1 MSFCGLKCG
10 VFAEVNKYIANNQK
24 IKAMK
29 PKNTLGINFYVRKN
43 KMKDNMVPIYLT
55 ITVNGKRV
63 ELSLKQFIA
72 PDEWNAVKQQGR
84 GTRPEILK
92 LNQYIQQVRAR
103 ITECYR
109 ELQLQGKVPTAAM
122 VRNEFLGVSEE
133 RPTLLNLVEYHN
145 RSMQGVLSPGTLKNY
160 YTTEKYLKLYLK
172 KKHRVQDFA
181 LADLSFLFITDFERF
196 LRTYEPLDHH
206 KPLGNNGVMKHLE
219 RLRKMVNMG
228 AKMGWLEKNPF
239 TYYQLKFHKTTREYL
254 SAEELERIEQKAFSI
269 PRLQFV
275 RDLFVF
281 SCYTGLAYIDAVQ
294 LKPENIS
301 IGMDGKNWIS
311 ISRQKTR
318 QPCRIPILPKAQEVL
333 NTYKGHPRV
342 LNAGRVFPNITNQKL
357 NSYLKEIADLCGIQ
371 KPLTF
376 HIARHTFATT
386 VTLTNGVPLE
396 TVSKL
401 LGHSSIQMTQVY
413 AKIVEQ
419 KVSQDMSNLRST
431 LSQLKEGQ
439 NRGQS
444 RVI

>member
-1 MSFCGLKCG
+1 M
-10 VFAEVNKYIANNQK
+10 
-24 IKAMK
+24 KAQ
-29 PKNTLGINFYVRKN
+29 NTFGIRFIVRKD
-43 KMKDNMVPIYLT
+43 KMIDGIVPVYVSV
-55 ITVNGKRV
+55 TVNGKRV
-63 ELSLKQFIA
+63 ELSLKHSILLEDWNSKKGLGKGNH
-72 PDEWNAVKQQGR
+72 PDVIN
-84 GTRPEILK
+84 
-92 LNQYIQQVRAR
+92 LNQYLLQVKSRFV
-103 ITECYR
+103 ECYR
-109 ELQLQGKVPTAAM
+109 ALQLQGKVITAEL
-122 VRNEFLGVSEE
+122 VKNEFIGVSEE
-133 RPTLLNLVEYHN
+133 RPTLLKLVDYHN
-145 RSMQGVLSPGTLKNY
+145 QNMHGVLAPGTLKNY
-160 YTTEKYLKLYLK
+160 YTTEKYLKLYLRK
-172 KKHRVQDFA
+172 RYKVEDYA
-181 LADLSFLFITDFERF
+181 LAELSYQFITDFEQF
-196 LRTYEPLDHH
+196 LRSYEPLDHH
-206 KPLGNNGVMKHLE
+206 KPIGNNGVMKHLE
-219 RLRKMVNMG
+219 RLRKIVTMG
-228 AKMGWLEKNPF
+228 ARMEWLEKDPF

-318 QPCRIPILPKAQEVL
+318 QPFRIPILPKAQEVL